1 MDTNTITKL
10 ITTIAITAIPII
22 GAYVSKV
29 ILGNK
34 QVVNLIQVL
43 SPLAKDAVVA
53 MQKLGVTEF
62 FEGEAKKSGAV
73 KIVTKALIVL
83 GFSDADETL
92 IKNAVEKEYALL
104 INELD
109 QTYPQMT
116 EEQAKTK
123 EQAEQKQSELA
134 KADELAKAK
143 QALADAQA
151 KVNELQ
157 N

>member
-10 ITTIAITAIPII
+10 ITAIAIAAIPII

-34 QVVNLIQVL
+34 QVVSLIQVL

-62 FEGEAKKSGAV
+62 LEGEAKKSGAV
-73 KIVTKALIVL
+73 EIVTAALTAL

-109 QTYPQMT
+109 QTYPQIT
-116 EEQAKTK
+116 EEQVKAQ
-123 EQAEQKQSELA
+123 EQAEQQQSELA
-134 KADELAKAK
+134 KADELAKAQ

-151 KVNELQ
+151 KVNALQ

>member
-10 ITTIAITAIPII
+10 ITTIAIAAIPII

-43 SPLAKDAVVA
+43 SPLAKDAVIA
-53 MQKLGVTEF
+53 MQKLGVTEYL
-62 FEGEAKKSGAV
+62 EGEAKKLGAV
-73 KIVTKALIVL
+73 AIVKQMLTALGL
-83 GFSDADETL
+83 SDADETL

-109 QTYPQMT
+109 QTYPQIT
-116 EEQAKTK
+116 EEQVKAQ
-123 EQAEQKQSELA
+123 EQVAQQQSELA
-134 KADELAKAK
+134 KADELAKAQ

>member
-10 ITTIAITAIPII
+10 ITTIAIAAIPII

-53 MQKLGVTEF
+53 MQKLGVTDYL
-62 FEGEAKKSGAV
+62 EGEAKKSGAV
-73 KIVTKALIVL
+73 KIVTQALTAL

-109 QTYPQMT
+109 QTYPQIT
-116 EEQAKTK
+116 EEQAKAQ
-123 EQAEQKQSELA
+123 EQAEQQQSELD
-134 KADELAKAK
+134 KADELAKAQ

-151 KVNELQ
+151 KVNSLQ

>member
-10 ITTIAITAIPII
+10 ITTIAIAAIPII

-62 FEGEAKKSGAV
+62 LEGEAKKSGAV
-73 KIVTKALIVL
+73 KIVTAALTAL

-109 QTYPQMT
+109 QTYPQIT
-116 EEQAKTK
+116 EEQVKAQ
-123 EQAEQKQSELA
+123 EQAEQQQSELA
-134 KADELAKAK
+134 KAGELAKAQ

-151 KVNELQ
+151 KVNALQ

>member
-10 ITTIAITAIPII
+10 ITTIAIAAIPII
-22 GAYVSKV
+22 GAYFIKV

-53 MQKLGVTEF
+53 MQKLGVTNYL
-62 FEGEAKKSGAV
+62 EGEAKKSGAV
-73 KIVTKALIVL
+73 KIVTQSLTAL
-83 GFSDADETL
+83 GFSNADNNL

-109 QTYPQMT
+109 HTYPQIT
-116 EEQAKTK
+116 EEQVKAQ
-123 EQAEQKQSELA
+123 EQAAQQQSELA
-134 KADELAKAK
+134 KADELAKAQ

-151 KVNELQ
+151 KVNALQ

>member
-10 ITTIAITAIPII
+10 ITTIAIAAIPII

-62 FEGEAKKSGAV
+62 LEGEAKKSGAV
-73 KIVTKALIVL
+73 KIVAAALTAL

-109 QTYPQMT
+109 QTYPQIT
-116 EEQAKTK
+116 EEQAKAQ
-123 EQAEQKQSELA
+123 EQTEQQQSELA
-134 KADELAKAK
+134 KADELAKAQ

-151 KVNELQ
+151 KVNALQ

>member
-10 ITTIAITAIPII
+10 ITAIAIAAIPII

-53 MQKLGVTEF
+53 MQKLGVSEF
-62 FEGEAKKSGAV
+62 LEGEAKKSGAV
-73 KIVTKALIVL
+73 EIVTKALTAL
-83 GFSDADETL
+83 GFSDAYETL
-92 IKNAVEKEYALL
+92 IKNAVEKEYTLL

-109 QTYPQMT
+109 QTYPQI
-116 EEQAKTK
+116 TK
-123 EQAEQKQSELA
+123 EQVKAQDQAEQQQSELA
-134 KADELAKAK
+134 KADELAKAQ

-151 KVNELQ
+151 KVSALQ

>member
-123 EQAEQKQSELA
+123 EQTEQKQSELA

>member
-10 ITTIAITAIPII
+10 ITTIAIAAIPII

-53 MQKLGVTEF
+53 MHKLGVTEF
-62 FEGEAKKSGAV
+62 LEGEAKKSGAV
-73 KIVTKALIVL
+73 KIVNQALTAL
-83 GFSDADETL
+83 GFSDTDETL

-116 EEQAKTK
+116 EEQVKAQ
-123 EQAEQKQSELA
+123 EQAAQQQSELA
-134 KADELAKAK
+134 KADELAKAQ

-151 KVNELQ
+151 KVNALQ

>member
-10 ITTIAITAIPII
+10 ITTIAIAAIPII

-73 KIVTKALIVL
+73 KIVTKALTVL

>member
-10 ITTIAITAIPII
+10 ITTIAIAAIPII

-53 MQKLGVTEF
+53 MHKLGATEF
-62 FEGEAKKSGAV
+62 LEGEAKKSGAV
-73 KIVTKALIVL
+73 KIVNQALTTL

-109 QTYPQMT
+109 QAYPQIT
-116 EEQAKTK
+116 EEQAKVQEAATQ
-123 EQAEQKQSELA
+123 QASELA
-134 KADELAKAK
+134 KADELAKAQ

-151 KVNELQ
+151 KVNALQ

>member
-10 ITTIAITAIPII
+10 ITTIAIAAIPII

-62 FEGEAKKSGAV
+62 LEGEAKKSGAV
-73 KIVTKALIVL
+73 KIVNQALTAL

-104 INELD
+104 IDELD
-109 QTYPQMT
+109 QTYPQIT
-116 EEQAKTK
+116 AEQVKEQEQAA
-123 EQAEQKQSELA
+123 QQQSELA
-134 KADELAKAK
+134 KADELAKAQ

-151 KVNELQ
+151 KVNALQ

>member
-10 ITTIAITAIPII
+10 ITTIAIAAIPII

-62 FEGEAKKSGAV
+62 LKGEDKLSGAI
-73 KIVTKALIVL
+73 KIVTNAVSAL

-109 QTYPQMT
+109 QTYPQIT
-116 EEQAKTK
+116 EEQVKAQK
-123 EQAEQKQSELA
+123 QAEQQQSELA
-134 KADELAKAK
+134 KADELAKAQ

-151 KVNELQ
+151 KVNSLQ

>member
-10 ITTIAITAIPII
+10 ITAIAIAAIPII

-53 MQKLGVTEF
+53 MQKLGVSEF
-62 FEGEAKKSGAV
+62 LEGEAKKSGAV
-73 KIVTKALIVL
+73 EIVTKALTDL
-83 GFSDADETL
+83 GFSDAYETL

-109 QTYPQMT
+109 QTYPQI
-116 EEQAKTK
+116 TK
-123 EQAEQKQSELA
+123 EQVKAQDQAEQQQSELA
-134 KADELAKAK
+134 KADELAKAQ

-151 KVNELQ
+151 KVSALQ

>member
-1 MDTNTITKL
+1 MDTNIITKL
-10 ITTIAITAIPII
+10 ITTIAIAAIPVI

-34 QVVNLIQVL
+34 RVANLIQVL

-62 FEGEAKKSGAV
+62 LKGEDKLSGAI
-73 KIVTKALIVL
+73 KIVAKALTAL

-134 KADELAKAK
+134 KADELAKAQ

-151 KVNELQ
+151 KVNSLQ